1 MSGKCF
7 HLLTEEY
14 KFRTSLS
21 VIPSDHIIACL
32 KGKEH
37 MVQITHLNIK
47 LLYSCTKL
55 FHIRCI
61 SRWT

>member
-14 KFRTSLS
+14 KVRIFLS
-21 VIPSDHIIACL
+21 VIPSDPIVACL

-37 MVQITHLNIK
+37 MIQI
-47 LLYSCTKL
+47 S
-55 FHIRCI
+55 
-61 SRWT
+61 S

>member
-21 VIPSDHIIACL
+21 VIPSDHIIAYL
-32 KGKEH
+32 KGKERAYDTNH
-37 MVQITHLNIK
+37 T
-47 LLYSCTKL
+47 S
-55 FHIRCI
+55 
-61 SRWT
+61 

>member
-14 KFRTSLS
+14 KFRISSLS
-21 VIPSDHIIACL
+21 VIPSDPIVACL

-37 MVQITHLNIK
+37 MIQITHLNIK
-47 LLYSCTKL
+47 LLYSCTNL
-55 FHIRCI
+55 SH
-61 SRWT
+61 